1 MDEFEQQVLEQPV
14 EEQNVVELEPD
25 LQLEGDA
32 VDAWNYTCWA
42 KCRDEA
48 WGPFT
53 SWIWKPT
60 NANRLFG
67 SIEVACPFHE
77 ERDVRL

>member
-48 WGPFT
+48 WGLSHPR
-53 SWIWKPT
+53 S
-60 NANRLFG
+60 G
-67 SIEVACPFHE
+67 SPLMPIGFLVPL
-77 ERDVRL
+77 R